1 MLCCAYA
8 SSRSFN
14 NMRMG
19 CSDWGVGN
27 GSRKATVAERIG
39 SGEQPSVIEG
49 GSSKNLC
56 WTSMAARKSAPH
68 VLIWIG

>member
-39 SGEQPSVIEG
+39 SGEQERVVSGEDSSLGDIEEG
-49 GSSKNLC
+49 GFFRWKL
-56 WTSMAARKSAPH
+56 
-68 VLIWIG
+68 V

>member
-14 NMRMG
+14 KMRMG

-39 SGEQPSVIEG
+39 SFKAKWIVL
-49 GSSKNLC
+49 N
-56 WTSMAARKSAPH
+56 AR
-68 VLIWIG
+68 